1 MRVIDVLNYVSDRVI
16 GLSDTG
22 FLYWSR
28 PMYPGDAFRSLK
40 AATLSPET
48 HKWLL
53 WNACEPDEVQDAV
66 EQMKTDA
73 LNRHSFPYRP
83 KAAIHA

>member
-1 MRVIDVLNYVSDRVI
+1 MRIIDVLNYVSDRVI

-28 PMYPGDAFRSLK
+28 PAFPGDAFRSLK

-53 WNACEPDEVQDAV
+53 WNACEPDEVDDV
-66 EQMKTDA
+66 VKHMKHDA
-73 LNRHSFPYRP
+73 LVRHSFPCKP
-83 KAAIHA
+83 TTLQPA